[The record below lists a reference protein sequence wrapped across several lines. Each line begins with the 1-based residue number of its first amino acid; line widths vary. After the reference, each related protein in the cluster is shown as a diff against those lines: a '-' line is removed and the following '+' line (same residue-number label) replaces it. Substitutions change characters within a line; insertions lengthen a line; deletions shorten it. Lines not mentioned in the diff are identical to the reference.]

1 MKKRR
6 KVSFEPRKFLAAVG
20 DGKSISKYLKDQVV
34 FSQGDEADAVFF
46 IQKGKV
52 KLTVVSDRGKE
63 AVVGSSGLIIF
74 LAKDV

>member
-6 KVSFEPRKFLAAVG
+6 KVSFEPRKFLAVVG
-20 DGKSISKYLKDQVV
+20 HGKSISKYLKDQVV

-52 KLTVVSDRGKE
+52 KTDCR
-63 AVVGSSGLIIF
+63 F
-74 LAKDV
+74 